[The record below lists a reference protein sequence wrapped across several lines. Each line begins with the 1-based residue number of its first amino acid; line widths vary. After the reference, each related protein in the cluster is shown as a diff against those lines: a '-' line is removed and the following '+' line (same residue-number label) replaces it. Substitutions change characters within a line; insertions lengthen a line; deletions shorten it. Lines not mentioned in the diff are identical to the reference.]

1 MYNKEILIMD
11 TVMSETCWGDDDVIT

>member
-1 MYNKEILIMD
+1 MYNKDLLMMD